1 MKLLFLCNYFI
12 FSTSLFF
19 SKYLNLRFNKP
30 FQISQKEIIKKIP
43 YEILN
48 NDDNNPDIINKIN
61 GFYGII
67 GPDINTKNKDCKNIY
82 ELFIENGNIQGIFFN
97 NGSLTYIKH
106 FIRTDKLLYEQ
117 LNGKVPMN
125 YYTALLFFIFEKMN
139 MLPNIIGVA
148 NTSIMNIKDNIFA
161 LYEMDNPY
169 KINVNF
175 KENKIETVEKVK
187 INSLK
192 HFSAHSKYN
201 KKTNIIETID
211 YNILLNQLTFL
222 NLDEDFTLINKTSLR
237 TKYLPIVHNFVS
249 TDNSII
255 FMDSPLL
262 FSNLNDLIKNS
273 LDLVFEIPIK
283 LANMNSYICIINKES
298 FSTRIINTRES
309 FYIFHYADCIETE
322 TTIEI
327 YASVYDK
334 LDFSSQ
340 SIGDGKYRKIII
352 DKIND
357 QITIVKNQELEK
369 YNLDFPLKYD
379 DKVVLS
385 KTENN
390 KITSFIICK
399 DLNIIHEINLNRKY
413 VCGEPTIIKIEDKNY
428 LLSFAYD
435 DNNDG
440 YLLIINLQNYI
451 IQEIPI
457 NQSLN
462 VGFHSIFIENNNL

>member
-1 MKLLFLCNYFI
+1 
-12 FSTSLFF
+12 
-19 SKYLNLRFNKP
+19 LRFNKP
-30 FQISQKEIIKKIP
+30 FQISQKEIIQKIP

-48 NDDNNPDIINKIN
+48 NDENNPDIINKIN

-67 GPDINTKNKDCKNIY
+67 GPDINTNKECKNLY
-82 ELFIENGNIQGIFFN
+82 ELFIENGNIQGVFFN
-97 NGSLTYIKH
+97 NGSLTYVKH
-106 FIRTDKLLYEQ
+106 YIRTDKLLYEQ
-117 LNGKVPMN
+117 VNGKVPMN
-125 YYTALLFFIFEKMN
+125 YYTALLFFIFEKIN

-175 KENKIETVEKVK
+175 NENKIETVEKVK

-222 NLDEDFTLINKTSLR
+222 NLNEDFSLINKTSLR

-273 LDLVFEIPIK
+273 MDLVFEIPIK
-283 LANMNSYICIINKES
+283 LVNMNSYICIINKES
-298 FSTRIINTRES
+298 FSVRIINSKES

-322 TTIEI
+322 KNVII
-327 YASVYDK
+327 YASMYDK
-334 LDFSSQ
+334 LDFASQ

-357 QITIVKNQELEK
+357 KITIEKNQELEK
-369 YNLDFPLKYD
+369 HNLDFPLKYD
-379 DKVVLS
+379 DKVLLS
-385 KTENN
+385 KTEYN
-390 KITSFIICK
+390 KLTGFVICK
-399 DLNIIHEINLNRKY
+399 DLNIIHEINLNGKY
-413 VCGEPTIIKIEDKNY
+413 VCGEPTIIKIEDINY

-435 DNNDG
+435 HNNDG
-440 YLLIINLQNYI
+440 YLLLINLINYN

-457 NQSLN
+457 KQSLN